1 MGEEKVLA
9 FRIDVKGV
17 STEDQELAKLDVQ
30 LRNLIKEKNELLKI
44 SQKEG
49 ILSNE
54 NKDKLAAYNQEIR
67 RMSEEKRN
75 LTKIVGTSV
84 DSLERMRAKLIQMK
98 AAANSG
104 GAELREKMSPAINKL
119 TDDIKKAE
127 EAQGTH
133 TRGVD
138 NYKEAIIGAVKQ
150 LGAWAL
156 ATVSVQLV
164 IKTFTAV
171 MNSTGKTADEF
182 EAQLAGVKGGFDAIK
197 RAVATMDFT
206 DFTRKVK
213 EAINEAIRY
222 TKELDTIDDKT
233 RALQVSEAKL
243 ENQIRELAIEQKLAT
258 NTLEEQNA
266 AGDKAVELSK
276 DLAGVRITIAQK
288 AFDNELRNITS
299 IAFGVSNVNELTE
312 KQILLYFNRD
322 QQFMKGIAIG
332 AEYNQLLKD
341 QADAEKEIARQ
352 SALGVAPLESVLRK
366 KDEATAA
373 VNRATE
379 AQKEWGRIEASVTIP
394 LDEKYN
400 LLRDKMIDVEKA
412 HGSVLE
418 ETMRIVVKDAAI
430 QEKANEEMRKK
441 NVMLK
446 EGSAEWD
453 KAVDAIAQ
461 NIVETQAWLDLP
473 IEERLSA
480 LNEANRIISEV
491 TAPERTVEGYAKVTP
506 EEVAAGE
513 GEQKSQEEI
522 TAEKEAVWQSEADAG
537 LEIFQKNQEARTEI
551 ERVEVEKQKKIEEQK
566 KEFIKQLE
574 LAGIQGAQMAF
585 DAILSSRRN
594 NLQAT
599 MTAELAKEGLT
610 EAQKVAIRK
619 KYAKEQQ
626 KIDIIQAII
635 NGVLSIAKTF
645 ATYGFT
651 PIGII
656 MAALSAVTTAVQIAV
671 IKSQKF
677 AASGKIAGG
686 MQIISDPQR
695 DNTLVLAKQGEVILN
710 ERHQA
715 MLGGARTFRRMGVP
729 GFAESGVVGSAIPEI
744 GTATTYEDI
753 VAALSASINEIRV
766 VQYLSDLQGA
776 ENELSVTQHRSVI

>member
-1 MGEEKVLA
+1 
-9 FRIDVKGV
+9 
-17 STEDQELAKLDVQ
+17 
-30 LRNLIKEKNELLKI
+30 
-44 SQKEG
+44 
-49 ILSNE
+49 
-54 NKDKLAAYNQEIR
+54 
-67 RMSEEKRN
+67 
-75 LTKIVGTSV
+75 
-84 DSLERMRAKLIQMK
+84 
-98 AAANSG
+98 
-104 GAELREKMSPAINKL
+104 
-119 TDDIKKAE
+119 
-127 EAQGTH
+127 
-133 TRGVD
+133 
-138 NYKEAIIGAVKQ
+138 
-150 LGAWAL
+150 
-156 ATVSVQLV
+156 
-164 IKTFTAV
+164 
-171 MNSTGKTADEF
+171 
-182 EAQLAGVKGGFDAIK
+182 
-197 RAVATMDFT
+197 
-206 DFTRKVK
+206 
-213 EAINEAIRY
+213 
-222 TKELDTIDDKT
+222 
-233 RALQVSEAKL
+233 
-243 ENQIRELAIEQKLAT
+243 
-258 NTLEEQNA
+258 
-266 AGDKAVELSK
+266 
-276 DLAGVRITIAQK
+276 
-288 AFDNELRNITS
+288 
-299 IAFGVSNVNELTE
+299 
-312 KQILLYFNRD
+312 
-322 QQFMKGIAIG
+322 MKGIAIG